1 MEKEKLIEEMVMAV
15 YPWLKE
21 VPIEERKQLQ
31 ENVSGLMV
39 MERLYNAGYRKQE
52 DILHEWV
59 ERETAYLK
67 EIAELKK
74 ENQRLKELQEKEDGK
89 EIDR

>member
-1 MEKEKLIEEMVMAV
+1 MVIAV

-21 VPIEERKQLQ
+21 VPVEERKQLS
-31 ENVSGLMV
+31 EHVSGLMV

-59 ERETAYLK
+59 ERETAYLE

-74 ENQRLKELQEKEDGK
+74 YVSALVDELIRCRKTIKAMEED
-89 EIDR
+89 